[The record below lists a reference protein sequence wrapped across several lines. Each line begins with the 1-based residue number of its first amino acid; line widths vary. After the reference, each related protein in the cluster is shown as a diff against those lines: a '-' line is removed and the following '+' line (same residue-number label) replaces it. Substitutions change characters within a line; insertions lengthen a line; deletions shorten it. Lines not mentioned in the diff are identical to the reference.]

1 MPKPIIYSKSESGMA
16 LIYTLFAVLMMSL
29 ISVALLKTQGEAARS
44 YNVII
49 NEELSSDSNDYC
61 VQAAFDFLKTSSMNG
76 TLGNITT
83 TGTPISLTSL
93 IAQVNYAYSNT
104 YTRPSFS
111 RISNQSLAYS
121 NISCSI
127 RYIKDGVSSSGG
139 SSGTV
144 SKSRTYGAM
153 SSSTIKFYRLT
164 TIRDDASERVEYEII
179 LSI

>member
-29 ISVALLKTQGEAARS
+29 ISVALLKTQGDAARS

-61 VQAAFDFLKTSSMNG
+61 VQAAFDLLKTRSMNG
-76 TLGNITT
+76 TLNTNTSNIEYFS
-83 TGTPISLTSL
+83 PAS
-93 IAQVNYAYSNT
+93 QVNTAYSNS
-104 YTRPSFS
+104 YTRPSFT
-111 RISNQSLAYS
+111 RISNRSLAYS

-153 SSSTIKFYRLT
+153 SSSTIKYYRLS